1 VADLAHDTVLRLAK
15 VPGVIGI
22 KDATGDIGRG
32 ALLIR
37 DLPSDFFSVE
47 GNRHSQV
54 SSSL

>member
-1 VADLAHDTVLRLAK
+1 MTAKSAVNDTAHKFSKNFTK
-15 VPGVIGI
+15 VRKAI
-22 KDATGDIGRG
+22 D
-32 ALLIR
+32 